1 MTTTKSASGMT
12 AATGMTAAA
21 ATATMRRRVHK
32 GRQRAD

>member
-21 ATATMRRRVHK
+21 TATMRRRVHND
-32 GRQRAD
+32 R